1 LEGKWNTRQEYIIN
15 LLIKNMTKKAGRPK
29 IQHSEAILT
38 KCMRIPSSKVKV
50 FYQLAKIARKQCEV
64 KQDKTN

>member
-1 LEGKWNTRQEYIIN
+1 MYICCMDN
-15 LLIKNMTKKAGRPK
+15 KKAGRPK